1 MEDREIIDLFWNR
14 TDSAIL
20 AADEKYHSYCQYI
33 AYNILGNK
41 EDVEECLNDTWLKAW
56 GAIPPHKPMNFAAF
70 LGKITR
76 NTALNYLRDKGRKKR
91 NCGQTE
97 LVLEELEECV
107 SYAKT
112 VEQEIA
118 EKELTKII
126 NDFLGTLSEL
136 ERNVFVCR
144 YWNLESIFQIATY
157 AHSSESKIKS
167 MLFRIRKKLKRYLE
181 KEGYYVGK

>member
-1 MEDREIIDLFWNR
+1 MEDREIIELFWNR
-14 TDSAIL
+14 TDMAISV
-20 AADEKYHSYCQYI
+20 ADKKYHSYCQCI

-41 EDVEECLNDTWLKAW
+41 EDAEECLNDTWMKAW
-56 GAIPPHKPMNFAAF
+56 NTIPPQNPTNLAAF

-76 NTALNYLRDKGRKKR
+76 NTALNYRRDKYRKR
-91 NCGQTE
+91 RSSGQMD

-118 EKELTKII
+118 EKELAKII
-126 NDFLGTLSEL
+126 NHFLGTLPEL

-144 YWNLESIFQIATY
+144 YWRLEPISQIAAY
-157 AHSSESKIKS
+157 AHSGESKIKS
-167 MLFRIRKKLKRYLE
+167 MLFRIRKKLKKHLE
-181 KEGYYVGK
+181 KEGYDV